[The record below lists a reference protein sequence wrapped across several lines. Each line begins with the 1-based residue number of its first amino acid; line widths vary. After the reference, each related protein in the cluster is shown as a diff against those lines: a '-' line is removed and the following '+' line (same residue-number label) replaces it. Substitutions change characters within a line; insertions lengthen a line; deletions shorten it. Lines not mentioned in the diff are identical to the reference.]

1 MWLGSAEAPPTVRI
15 AMLAPSLQPSERRV
29 AEAIAV
35 DVEGAIERTAQ
46 EIADLVGVGRATVI
60 RTSQTLGY
68 EGYPQLRV
76 ALAREVASGPASASP
91 DTIGDG
97 EGSELGALR
106 AAVGRFAGR
115 AGRTVSAV
123 TADSLERFIAELDA
137 ASRVLVAA
145 NGLSMPVGVDLAM
158 RLTSAGRPAEYVID
172 TLGQQITAKQ
182 LGAGAACLVISGSGA
197 NRASIDVA
205 AAARDSGATVLA
217 ITSFP
222 RSAVAEAADVTLVI
236 APVDDTFR
244 DELLH
249 TSRAGLMLVTE
260 ALVGLLV
267 TRRGTA
273 ASAAQAATLSVL
285 SRSLSE

>member
-76 ALAREVASGPASASP
+76 ALAREVASVPASPSP
-91 DTIGDG
+91 DSTGD
-97 EGSELGALR
+97 EDVSELAALR
-106 AAVGRFAGR
+106 AAVDRFAGR

-123 TADSLERFIAELDA
+123 TADSLERFIAEVDA
-137 ASRVLVAA
+137 AGRLLVAA
-145 NGLSMPVGVDLAM
+145 NGLSMPVGIDLAM

-172 TLGQQITAKQ
+172 ALGQQITAKQ
-182 LGAGAACLVISGSGA
+182 LGVGATCLVISGSGA
-197 NRASIDVA
+197 NRASIEVA
-205 AAARDSGATVLA
+205 DAARESGATVLA

-222 RSAVAEAADVTLVI
+222 RSPVAESADVTLVV

-273 ASAAQAATLSVL
+273 ATAAQAATLSVL